1 MSHVKAK
8 SGLREGFEESLKLKR
23 STAVSLPTIHVLQK
37 QPSSE
42 WAISSDVRKG
52 VGMHNDRIH
61 PTRKGD
67 KLLDEIVL

>member
-8 SGLREGFEESLKLKR
+8 SGLRKGFEESLKLKR
-23 STAVSLPTIHVLQK
+23 STAVGLPTIHVLQK

-42 WAISSDVRKG
+42 WAISGDIHKC

-67 KLLDEIVL
+67 KPVDEIVL